1 MLLELDHITKS
12 FGAVTAVHDVSFSIG
27 ERETLGIM
35 GPNGSGKTTLLNL
48 ITGVYPLDR
57 GKIRFGGERINGF
70 RTDEISRKGI
80 GRTYQ
85 IPQPFLKM
93 TVLEN
98 LIVGDLCGG
107 NHRSLR
113 TARSNAMAILDR
125 VGLGKKAGLEA
136 SKLGL
141 LDLKRLE
148 LGRSLSL
155 RPRLLLLDEIA
166 AGLVE
171 AEVAQLQGL
180 ILELKKS
187 GQTIVIIEHVLSVIF
202 GLSDRILVLNFGQI
216 VAEGSPNDIADN
228 PRVHEIYLGT
238 KKAGEPNTELQTVG
252 RKLEISKNRFAAEP
266 ERLLTLKNVN
276 SGYGD
281 FQVLFDVSL
290 DVLKGEIVGLIGVN
304 GAGKTTLIRTTNR
317 QLPLRS
323 GEILFKGQSITNVK
337 AFDIVG
343 LGMAQCIE
351 GRKLFPKLTAEENL
365 EMGAYCRRARD
376 KRLSTIEQ
384 IYELFP
390 LLAERR
396 NQITSTLSGGE
407 QQMVAIGRALM
418 ALPELIIFDEL
429 SLGLAP
435 LVIDSLYK
443 AIIEIKR
450 RGTTILLV
458 EQNVH
463 RSLEVADR
471 VYIIERGRIVL
482 SGTSESLKQDQHI
495 KQAYFG
501 L

>member
-376 KRLSTIEQ
+376 KRVSTIEQ
-384 IYELFP
+384 VYELFP
-390 LLAERR
+390 VLAERR
-396 NQITSTLSGGE
+396 NQIASTLSGGE
-407 QQMVAIGRALM
+407 QHMVAIGRALM

-435 LVIDSLYK
+435 LVIESLYK
-443 AIIEIKR
+443 AIIKINR

-471 VYIIERGRIVL
+471 AYIIERGRIVL
-482 SGTSESLKQDQHI
+482 SGTSKALKQDEHV